1 MKYLIIILLFSNSL
15 WSQNTDEHKWNNR
28 VLIIRGSKTDSILVE
43 QQFKTFSK
51 IQNQITDRKLVLY
64 KCIENNCTFY
74 DWKQKPRILKMEAL
88 QSSFEI
94 ILIGLDGYEKFKS
107 SKLEE
112 SKVIF
117 DLIDQMP
124 MRRQEIKNHKK

>member
-1 MKYLIIILLFSNSL
+1 MKYLIIILIFSNSL
-15 WSQNTDEHKWNNR
+15 WSQNTVEHKWNNR
-28 VLIIRGSKTDSILVE
+28 VLIIRGSKADSVLVE
-43 QQFKTFSK
+43 QQFENFSK
-51 IQNQITDRKLVLY
+51 IQNQLIDRKLVLY

-74 DWKQKPRILKMEAL
+74 DWKQKPRVLKIESL

-94 ILIGLDGYEKFKS
+94 VLIGLDGYEKFKS
-107 SKLEE
+107 YQVEE

-124 MRRQEIKNHKK
+124 MRRQEVKNHKK